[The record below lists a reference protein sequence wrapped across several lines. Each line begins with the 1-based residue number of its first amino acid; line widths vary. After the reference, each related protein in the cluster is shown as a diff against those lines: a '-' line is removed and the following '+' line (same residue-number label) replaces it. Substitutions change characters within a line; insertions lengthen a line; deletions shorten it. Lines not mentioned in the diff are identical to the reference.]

1 MGPRSW
7 SLEELN
13 SAKTRMSSGVGPG
26 LWTWWGCMHLQTLW
40 FQLVRPELGPTEA
53 RLDST
58 LQNPT
63 ERPQGV
69 ALSPCV
75 CGSLEN
81 W

>member
-26 LWTWWGCMHLQTLW
+26 LWAGWGRTCRH
-40 FQLVRPELGPTEA
+40 F
-53 RLDST
+53 
-58 LQNPT
+58 
-63 ERPQGV
+63 
-69 ALSPCV
+69 
-75 CGSLEN
+75 GSS